1 MTAVRITQSSRT
13 DVNGQNVHASK
24 TRADSLAFALKLGTK
39 LYALSF
45 KAEKKSETR
54 KLLSGAAKRLNG
66 EVEKVLIG
74 IFGGGKISETA
85 GGFNPDF
92 FLEEPQ
98 EIKAVGVKEDEEG
111 GLIGPQQIKLAGG
124 SGIKLQR
131 RGRQELI
138 TGFTQRP
145 GPFKNPTAIQEK
157 EEFAVTRFV
166 NSLRKNAK
174 DSKAIYKV
182 LSGKGKAAGA
192 VRASMTAKAN
202 VINIPVVLEIDGQM
216 VTQNRQLRFSWS
228 DIGKC
233 VRKGTFKFTVQ
244 DNPEQD
250 FIKFN
255 GYFTQSVINQ
265 GLNAVDKLQQKAL
278 TSGELGKMILE
289 IVGALS
295 VGITQEAANEIQEF
309 GRGFG
314 IDNIFEYEAFNSA
327 KIIGGKMRKQKKA
340 KRKGGGTAFLS
351 GADISVLVRKR
362 LGKIMPKGP
371 RRGPPLSPDV
381 LTERTGEFRRSVSA
395 IPNYRKNMVSFFY
408 NPLYGV
414 HVGTD
419 RDPNVFVG
427 DTIREIMLGIFKR
440 QFRVVRGF

>member
-1 MTAVRITQSSRT
+1 MTAVNISQSSRT
-13 DVNGQNVHASK
+13 IVNGQNVHTSK
-24 TRADSLAFALKLGTK
+24 TRADSLAFALKLQTK

-45 KAEKKSETR
+45 KAEKGSETK

-74 IFGGGKISETA
+74 IFGGGKISETS

-92 FLEEPQ
+92 FLNEPE
-98 EIKAVGVKEDEEG
+98 EIKAVGVREDEEG
-111 GLIGPQQIKLAGG
+111 SLVGPQQVKLAGG
-124 SGIKLQR
+124 SGVQLQR

-138 TGFTQRP
+138 TGFTK
-145 GPFKNPTAIQEK
+145 GPKGNVTAQK

-166 NSLRKNAK
+166 NSLRKNAN
-174 DSKAIYKV
+174 DSKAIYKL

-192 VRASMTAKAN
+192 IRASMTAKAN
-202 VINIPVVLEIDGQM
+202 VINIPVVLEIDGQI

-233 VRKGTFKFTVQ
+233 VRKGTFKFTVK

-250 FIKFN
+250 FIRFN

-309 GRGFG
+309 ARGFG

-351 GADISVLVRKR
+351 GADISVLVRKS
-362 LGKIMPKGP
+362 LGKKMPKGP
-371 RRGPPLSPDV
+371 RRGPPLKPDI
-381 LTERTGEFRRSVSA
+381 LTERTGEFRRSVRA
-395 IPNYRKNMVSFFY
+395 IPNYRKSMVSFFY

-440 QFRVVRGF
+440 EFKVVRGF

>member
-1 MTAVRITQSSRT
+1 MAAVRYSQSSRT
-13 DVNGQNVHASK
+13 TVNGKPLHSSK
-24 TRADSLAFALKLGTK
+24 TRADSLTFAIKLQTK

-45 KAEKKSETR
+45 GQPKGDTRTLLLKAA
-54 KLLSGAAKRLNG
+54 GRLNIQ
-66 EVEKVLIG
+66 VEKVLIG

-92 FLEEPQ
+92 FIEEPE

-111 GLIGPQQIKLAGG
+111 SLVGPQQVKLAGG
-124 SGIKLQR
+124 SGIQLQR
-131 RGRQELI
+131 KGRQELI

-145 GPFKNPTAIQEK
+145 GPFKNPTAVAQK

-166 NSLRKNAK
+166 NSLRKNAN

-202 VINIPVVLEIDGQM
+202 VINITFVLEIDGQI

-278 TSGELGKMILE
+278 TSGELGKIILE

-295 VGITQEAANEIQEF
+295 VGITQEAANEIRQF

-351 GADISVLVRKR
+351 GADISVLVRKS
-362 LGKIMPKGP
+362 LGKKMPKGP
-371 RRGPPLSPDV
+371 RRGPPLKPDI
-381 LTERTGEFRRSVSA
+381 LTERTGEFRRSVRA
-395 IPNYRKNMVSFFY
+395 IPNYRKSMVSFFY

-440 QFRVVRGF
+440 EFKVVRGF

>member
-1 MTAVRITQSSRT
+1 LTVKISQSSRT

-24 TRADSLAFALKLGTK
+24 TRADSLAFALKLQTK

-45 KAEKKSETR
+45 KAEKKSETK

-92 FLEEPQ
+92 FLEEPE

-111 GLIGPQQIKLAGG
+111 SLIGPQQIALAGG

-138 TGFTQRP
+138 TGFTQEP
-145 GPFKNPTAIQEK
+145 KGDVTTQKG
-157 EEFAVTRFV
+157 EFAVTRFV

-174 DSKAIYKV
+174 DSKAIYKL

-228 DIGKC
+228 DLGKC
-233 VRKGTFKFTVQ
+233 VRKGTFKFTVK
-244 DNPEQD
+244 DNPNQD
-250 FIKFN
+250 FIRFN

-309 GRGFG
+309 ARGFG

-340 KRKGGGTAFLS
+340 KRKGGGSAFLS
-351 GADISVLVRKR
+351 GADISVLARKR

-381 LTERTGEFRRSVSA
+381 LTERTGAFRRSVRA
-395 IPNYRKNMVSFFY
+395 IPNYRKSMVSFFY

>member
-1 MTAVRITQSSRT
+1 MTAVNISQSSRT
-13 DVNGQNVHASK
+13 IVNGQNVHTSK
-24 TRADSLAFALKLGTK
+24 TRADSLAFALKLQTK

-45 KAEKKSETR
+45 KAEKGSETK

-74 IFGGGKISETA
+74 IFGGGKISETS

-92 FLEEPQ
+92 FLNEPE
-98 EIKAVGVKEDEEG
+98 EIKAVGVREDEEG
-111 GLIGPQQIKLAGG
+111 SLVGPQQVKLAGG
-124 SGIKLQR
+124 SGVQLQR

-138 TGFTQRP
+138 TGFTQ
-145 GPFKNPTAIQEK
+145 GPKGNVTAQK

-166 NSLRKNAK
+166 NSLRKNAN
-174 DSKAIYKV
+174 DSKAIYKL

-192 VRASMTAKAN
+192 IRASMTAKAN
-202 VINIPVVLEIDGQM
+202 VINIPVVLEIGGQM
-216 VTQNRQLRFSWS
+216 VTQNRQLRFSWK

-233 VRKGTFKFTVQ
+233 VQKGSFKFTVQ
-244 DNPEQD
+244 DNPKND

-255 GYFTQSVINQ
+255 GYFTQSVISR

-295 VGITQEAANEIQEF
+295 VGITKEAANEIQLFARSF
-309 GRGFG
+309 GVS
-314 IDNIFEYEAFNSA
+314 NIFEYEAFNSA

-340 KRKGGGTAFLS
+340 KRKGGGSAFLS
-351 GADISVLVRKR
+351 GADISVLVRR
-362 LGKIMPKGP
+362 SLGKKMPKGP
-371 RRGPPLSPDV
+371 RRGPPLSPDI
-381 LTERTGEFRRSVSA
+381 LTERTGQFRRSVRV
-395 IPNYRKNMVSFFY
+395 IPNYRKSMVSFFY

-440 QFRVVRGF
+440 EFKVVRGF

>member
-1 MTAVRITQSSRT
+1 MTVKISQSSRT

-24 TRADSLAFALKLGTK
+24 TRADSLAFALKLQTK

-45 KAEKKSETR
+45 KAEKKSETK

-92 FLEEPQ
+92 FLEEPE

-111 GLIGPQQIKLAGG
+111 SLIGPQQIALAGG

-138 TGFTQRP
+138 TGFTQEP
-145 GPFKNPTAIQEK
+145 KGDVTTQKG
-157 EEFAVTRFV
+157 EFAVTRFV

-174 DSKAIYKV
+174 DSKAIYKL

-228 DIGKC
+228 DLGKC
-233 VRKGTFKFTVQ
+233 VRKGTFKFTVK
-244 DNPEQD
+244 DNPNQD
-250 FIKFN
+250 FIRFN

-309 GRGFG
+309 ARGFG

-340 KRKGGGTAFLS
+340 KRKGGGSAFLS
-351 GADISVLVRKR
+351 GADISVLARKR

-381 LTERTGEFRRSVSA
+381 LTERTGAFRRSVRA
-395 IPNYRKNMVSFFY
+395 IPNYRKSMVSFFY

>member
-1 MTAVRITQSSRT
+1 MIVKINQSYRT

-24 TRADSLAFALKLGTK
+24 TRADSLAIALKLGTK
-39 LYALSF
+39 LFAVSF
-45 KAEKKSETR
+45 GTEKGSETR
-54 KLLSGAAKRLNG
+54 KLLTKAATRLNRQ
-66 EVEKVLIG
+66 VEKVLIG
-74 IFGGGKISETA
+74 IFGGGKISETS

-111 GLIGPQQIKLAGG
+111 SLIGPQQLKLAGG
-124 SGIKLQR
+124 SGIRLQR
-131 RGRQELI
+131 KGRQELI
-138 TGFTQRP
+138 TGYTQ
-145 GPFKNPTAIQEK
+145 GPQGKVIAQK
-157 EEFAVTRFV
+157 GEFAVTRFV
-166 NSLRKNAK
+166 NSLTKNAK
-174 DSKAIYKV
+174 DSKAIYKL

-192 VRASMTAKAN
+192 VKRSMIAKAN
-202 VINIPVVLEIDGQM
+202 VINIPVVLEIDGQT

-278 TSGELGKMILE
+278 TSGELGKIILE

-295 VGITQEAANEIQEF
+295 VGITQEAANEIRQF

-351 GADISVLVRKR
+351 GADISVLVRKS
-362 LGKIMPKGP
+362 LGKKMPKGP
-371 RRGPPLSPDV
+371 RRGPPLKPDI
-381 LTERTGEFRRSVSA
+381 LTERTGEFRRSVRA
-395 IPNYRKNMVSFFY
+395 IPNYRKSMVSFFY

-440 QFRVVRGF
+440 EFKVVRGF

>member
-1 MTAVRITQSSRT
+1 MAAVRYSQSSRT
-13 DVNGQNVHASK
+13 TVNGKPLHSSK
-24 TRADSLAFALKLGTK
+24 TRADSLTFAIKLQTK

-45 KAEKKSETR
+45 GQPKGDTRTLLLKAA
-54 KLLSGAAKRLNG
+54 GRLNIQ
-66 EVEKVLIG
+66 VEKVLIG

-92 FLEEPQ
+92 FIEEPE

-111 GLIGPQQIKLAGG
+111 SLVGPQQVKLAGG
-124 SGIKLQR
+124 SGIQLQR
-131 RGRQELI
+131 KGRQELI

-145 GPFKNPTAIQEK
+145 GPFKNPTAVAQK

-166 NSLRKNAK
+166 NSLRKNAN

-202 VINIPVVLEIDGQM
+202 VINIPVVINIDGQM
-216 VTQNRQLRFSWS
+216 VTQNRRLRFNWK

-233 VRKGTFKFTVQ
+233 VQKGTFKFTIQ
-244 DNPEQD
+244 DNPAKD

-255 GYFTQSVINQ
+255 GYFTKSVIDR
-265 GLNAVDKLQQKAL
+265 GLNAVDKLQQTSL
-278 TSGELGKMILE
+278 TSGELGKMISE
-289 IVGALS
+289 IAGSLSALPS
-295 VGITQEAANEIQEF
+295 RETAIELTKFAQ
-309 GRGFG
+309 GFG
-314 IDNIFEYEAFNSA
+314 YSNIFEYQSFNSA

-340 KRKGGGTAFLS
+340 KRKGGGGAFLS
-351 GADISVLVRKR
+351 GVDISVLVRKR
-362 LGKIMPKGP
+362 LGKVMPKGP

-381 LTERTGEFRRSVSA
+381 LTERTGQFRRSVRV

-408 NPLYGV
+408 NPLYNV

-427 DTIREIMLGIFKR
+427 DTIREIMLALFKR
-440 QFRVVRGF
+440 QFMIVRGF

>member
-1 MTAVRITQSSRT
+1 MTVRYSINSRT
-13 DVNGQNVHASK
+13 DVNGQNVHASN
-24 TRADSLAFALKLGTK
+24 TRGDSLAFALKLQTK
-39 LYALSF
+39 LYALAFGS
-45 KAEKKSETR
+45 ERGKSTYT
-54 KLLSGAAKRLNG
+54 LLLGAAGQLNT

-74 IFGGGKISETA
+74 IYGGGKISVTS
-85 GGFNPDF
+85 GGFFPDF

-98 EIKAVGVKEDEEG
+98 EIKAVGVREDEAG
-111 GLIGPQQIKLAGG
+111 QLGISKKVALGGG
-124 SGIKLQR
+124 SGIRLRR
-131 RGRQELI
+131 RGRQELV

-145 GPFKNPTAIQEK
+145 GPFKNPTAVEQK

-166 NSLRKNAK
+166 NSLIKNAK
-174 DSKAIYKV
+174 DSKAIYKT

-202 VINIPVVLEIDGQM
+202 VINIPVVIALDGQM

-233 VRKGTFKFTVQ
+233 VSKGTFKFTVQ
-244 DNPEQD
+244 DNPGQN

-255 GYFTQSVINQ
+255 GYFTQSVINR

-278 TSGELGKMILE
+278 TSGELGKIILE

-295 VGITQEAANEIQEF
+295 VGITQEAADEIKQF
-309 GRGFG
+309 ARGFG

-340 KRKGGGTAFLS
+340 KQKGSGGAFLK
-351 GADISVLVRKR
+351 GADISAMIQQR
-362 LGKIMPKGP
+362 LGKKMPKGP
-371 RRGPPLSPDV
+371 RRGPPLSPNI
-381 LTERTGEFRRSVSA
+381 LTERTGQFRRSVKV
-395 IPNYRKNMVSFFY
+395 IPNYRKSLVRFFY

-419 RDPNVFVG
+419 RDPDVFVPQ
-427 DTIREIMLGIFKR
+427 TIREVMLGLYKR
-440 QFRVVRGF
+440 KFRVVRGF